1 MSGIEIDFRATKTV
15 GPSAGIPSPE
25 ELESQVS
32 NLQARRLFQ
41 RFSSSPTP
49 KPAVSSRMD

>member
-25 ELESQVS
+25 ELESQVPD
-32 NLQARRLFQ
+32 LQAKRLFQ
-41 RFSSSPTP
+41 RFSSSPSL
-49 KPAVSSRMD
+49 KPAASSCKV